1 MKFEERISVR
11 SDNDCT
17 LNEEVTVDFVVS
29 TSKILGDEFVDE
41 VISFDIDVGVS
52 EELVSVPGILS
63 IDNSG
68 DDKSLE
74 DS

>member
-1 MKFEERISVR
+1 MR

-17 LNEEVTVDFVVS
+17 LNDEVTVVFVVS
-29 TSKILGDEFVDE
+29 TSKILGGEFVDE

-52 EELVSVPGILS
+52 VERVSVPGILS
-63 IDNSG
+63 VDNSG